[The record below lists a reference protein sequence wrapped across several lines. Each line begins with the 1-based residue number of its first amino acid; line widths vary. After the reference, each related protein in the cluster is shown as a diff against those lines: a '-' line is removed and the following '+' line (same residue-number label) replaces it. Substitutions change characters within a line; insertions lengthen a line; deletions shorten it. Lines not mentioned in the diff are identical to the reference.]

1 MAWFLPSLSALR
13 TFEAAARHLSF
24 TRAAAELNITQS
36 AVSRQIRGLED
47 YLRLKL
53 FERTPQQ
60 LILTPV
66 GRAYL
71 EEIRAAL
78 DRIQAATL
86 TMLSDQGRG
95 GMLVVATLP
104 AFAMKWLIPRL
115 NLFYTERPDIGI
127 NLVTRNAPF
136 DFDNEG
142 IDAAIHYGNKDW
154 TGVAAQRLIGD
165 EMVAVCSPGYLAT
178 HPPLNALADLENH
191 VLLQNGR
198 RPRTWQAWLEA
209 VGAPAINHWAGPRFE
224 HFYMMLQAALAGLGI
239 ALMPKVLVA
248 DDLASERL
256 VLAFDLPYRTEEAYY
271 VVHSEGKGD
280 DPRVKS
286 FREWLLRTAQA

>member
-86 TMLSDQGRG
+86 TMLSDQGR
-95 GMLVVATLP
+95 
-104 AFAMKWLIPRL
+104 
-115 NLFYTERPDIGI
+115 
-127 NLVTRNAPF
+127 
-136 DFDNEG
+136 
-142 IDAAIHYGNKDW
+142 
-154 TGVAAQRLIGD
+154 
-165 EMVAVCSPGYLAT
+165 
-178 HPPLNALADLENH
+178 
-191 VLLQNGR
+191 
-198 RPRTWQAWLEA
+198 
-209 VGAPAINHWAGPRFE
+209 
-224 HFYMMLQAALAGLGI
+224 
-239 ALMPKVLVA
+239 
-248 DDLASERL
+248 
-256 VLAFDLPYRTEEAYY
+256 
-271 VVHSEGKGD
+271 
-280 DPRVKS
+280 
-286 FREWLLRTAQA
+286 